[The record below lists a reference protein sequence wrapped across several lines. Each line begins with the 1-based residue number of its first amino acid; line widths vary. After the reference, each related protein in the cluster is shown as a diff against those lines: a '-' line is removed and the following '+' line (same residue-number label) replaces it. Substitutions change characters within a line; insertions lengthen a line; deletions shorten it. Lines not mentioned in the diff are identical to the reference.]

1 MKIITDDE
9 LKVLLENIN
18 RNMKEYDDDI
28 SVKMEHSDRAELRY
42 MRLNKADASANQ
54 RVYAE
59 FSSVNEY

>member
-1 MKIITDDE
+1 MKTITDDE
-9 LKVLLENIN
+9 LQVLLENIN

-28 SVKMEHSDRAELRY
+28 CVKMEHSDRAELRY
-42 MRLNKADASANQ
+42 MRLKKADISANQ